1 MEPLHG
7 IYVVMDKVNMVV
19 DYVRLVVNLTEE
31 VS

>member
-1 MEPLHG
+1 MEPLLG